1 MVKFYD
7 TNSLLDLQETVL
19 ENDSKFLISSIT
31 LKELEQIKT
40 SGTRDEDI
48 KWSARQIL
56 KLLINNEDK
65 YNVILYK
72 SEWDNDIQRRGYEIS
87 NDMRIVI
94 SAYDTLRRLYG
105 FNNSVFVTSDLC
117 CKKIAETFGLKTEFA
132 IEPKEDNYT
141 GYLTTKF
148 NDDALAHFY
157 EKVLPININPF
168 NLYTNQYLL
177 IKDKNDNIIDK
188 YCWTGEKYRQIP
200 FCCAKS
206 DIFGKIVPF
215 NGDPYQQIA
224 LDCLENNQIIML
236 RGPAGSGKSYL
247 AFGYMFQLL
256 EKGKIDKIIVFC
268 NTVATKGS
276 AKLGFYPGSRTEKLL
291 DSQIGNL
298 LISKLGDRLY
308 VEKLIDEGN
317 LILLPMSDIRGYD
330 TTGMNAA
337 IYISEAQ
344 NLDIELMRLALQ
356 RVSEDSICILDGDS
370 KAQVDLSMYAGA
382 KNGMRRVSQIFRG
395 ADFYGEVTL
404 QNIHRS
410 KIAALAQKM

>member
-7 TNSLLDLQETVL
+7 TNSLLDLQEAVL
-19 ENDSKFLISSIT
+19 EDSSFFISNIT

-40 SGTRDEDI
+40 SGTRDEET
-48 KWSARQIL
+48 KWAARQVINML
-56 KLLINNEDK
+56 ANNEDK
-65 YNVILYK
+65 YEIIIYN
-72 SEWDNDIQRRGYEIS
+72 SEWNDEILEYGYDVT
-87 NDMRIVI
+87 NDSKIAY
-94 SAYDTLRRLYG
+94 SAYNTFFKRYISDG
-105 FNNSVFVTSDLC
+105 IFITSDLC
-117 CKKIAETFGLKTEFA
+117 CKKIADTFGLKTEFS
-132 IEPKEDNYT
+132 IEPKDDDYC
-141 GYLTTKF
+141 GYLEVKF

-157 EKVLPININPF
+157 GNILPVNDNCF
-168 NLYTNQYLL
+168 DLLTNQYLL
-177 IKDKNDNIIDK
+177 IKDESGKVIDK
-188 YCWTGEKYRQIP
+188 YCWTGETFRPIP
-200 FCCAKS
+200 FCSVKS
-206 DIFGKIVPF
+206 DTFGKIVPF
-215 NGDPYQQIA
+215 NGDPYQQVA
-224 LDCLENNQIIML
+224 LDCLENNQITML

-256 EKGKIDKIIVFC
+256 EKGKIDKIIIFC

-298 LISKLGDRLY
+298 LISKIGDRLY
-308 VEKLIDEGN
+308 VEKLIEDGS
-317 LILLPMSDIRGYD
+317 LVLLPMSDIRGYD

-382 KNGMRRVSQIFRG
+382 KNGMRRVSKVFRG

-404 QNIHRS
+404 KNIHRS

>member
-7 TNSLLDLQETVL
+7 TNALLTLQESVFK
-19 ENDSKFLISSIT
+19 ENSKFLISSIT

-40 SGTRDEDI
+40 SGTRDEEI
-48 KWSARQIL
+48 KWAARQVL
-56 KLLINNEDK
+56 HMLINNNEYEIIM
-65 YNVILYK
+65 YNCT
-72 SEWDNDIQRRGYEIS
+72 WDEEIKVRGYEVS
-87 NDMRIVI
+87 NDTRIVM
-94 SAYDTLRRLYG
+94 SAVSHVLDTG
-105 FNNSVFVTSDLC
+105 ESVIFVTSDLC
-117 CKKIAETFGLKTEFA
+117 CKKIAETFHLQTEFT
-132 IEPKEDNYT
+132 IEPEEDDYC
-141 GYLTTKF
+141 GYIVVKLD
-148 NDDALAHFY
+148 DDALAHFY
-157 EKVLPININPF
+157 EKILPVNDNHF
-168 NLYTNQYLL
+168 NLLTNQYLL
-177 IKDKNDNIIDK
+177 IKDEGGKVIDK
-188 YCWTGEKYRQIP
+188 YCWTGSEYRAIP

-206 DIFGKIVPF
+206 DTFGKIVPY

-224 LDCLENNQIIML
+224 LDCLENNQITML
-236 RGPAGSGKSYL
+236 RGPAGTGKSYL

-256 EKGKIDKIIVFC
+256 DKGKIDKIIVFC

-298 LISKLGDRLY
+298 LISKLGNRFY
-308 VEKLIDEGN
+308 VEKLIDEEQ
-317 LILLPMSDIRGYD
+317 LVLLPMSDIRGYD

-356 RVSEDSICILDGDS
+356 RISEDSICILDGDS

-382 KNGMRRVSQIFRG
+382 KNGMRRTSQVFRG

-404 QNIHRS
+404 KNIHRS